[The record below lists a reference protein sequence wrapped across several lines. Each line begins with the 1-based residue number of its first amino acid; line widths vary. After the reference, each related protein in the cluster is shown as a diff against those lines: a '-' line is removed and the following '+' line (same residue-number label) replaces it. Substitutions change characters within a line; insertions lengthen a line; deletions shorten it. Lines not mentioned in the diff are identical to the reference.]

1 MFILFYTTSERDMEE
16 GSGGV
21 RSFLKVLQI
30 KELSVILRWYLVKIK
45 VFTE

>member
-1 MFILFYTTSERDMEE
+1 MEE

-30 KELSVILRWYLVKIK
+30 EELSVLLRWYLVKVK